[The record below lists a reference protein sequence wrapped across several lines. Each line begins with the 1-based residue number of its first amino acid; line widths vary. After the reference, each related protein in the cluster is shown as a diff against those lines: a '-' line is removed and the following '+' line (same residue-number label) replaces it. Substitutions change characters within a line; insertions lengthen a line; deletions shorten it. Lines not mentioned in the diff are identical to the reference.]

1 MAFIVISDDAM
12 KAVDNV
18 VINKYKNF
26 TTHNTQYWQDS
37 KVQVRNEASFHP
49 ASDQWVVVVYQY
61 NDDYNIWKVAN

>member
-1 MAFIVISDDAM
+1 MAFIVISDDAMKAVDNVVIIYVSDDAM

-26 TTHNTQYWQDS
+26 TTHNTQHTILTRL

-49 ASDQWVVVVYQY
+49 ASDQ
-61 NDDYNIWKVAN
+61 